1 MDKRLKFLVEK
12 VEEGDENAAADIAK
26 EFPAQY
32 EKLFGIPMP
41 KLVKKRDGGVIDR
54 EPMTAA
60 QGAQQDTPAQKRS
73 KPQGVGI
80 AKKGYGKAYIQ

>member
-1 MDKRLKFLVEK
+1 MEK
-12 VEEGDENAAADIAK
+12 IEEGDENAASDIAK

-41 KLVKKRDGGVIDR
+41 KLVKKRDGGVIDK
-54 EPMTAA
+54 EPMTPA
-60 QGAQQDTPAQKRS
+60 TPAQGVAPTSPSKRVS